1 MATVPVTAEQ
11 RYLVEP
17 ADGAVVM
24 EGPLGVITKIPGTAT
39 NGVMSIVE
47 HPVAP
52 RLLVPPHVHQ
62 DHDEWSY
69 ILEGR
74 IGARIGD
81 DEFIAAAGSYIL
93 KPRRIPHVFWNPD
106 DQPARILEV
115 ITPSGLEE
123 MFAEFG
129 QLGARGELTPQTMGE
144 TAARYGSTM
153 FMDWVPDLVAR
164 YGLTL
169 MG

>member
-1 MATVPVTAEQ
+1 MTTARIATDS

-17 ADGAVVM
+17 GGGMVVL
-24 EGPLGVITKIPGTAT
+24 EGTVGVITKVPGTAT
-39 NGVMSIVE
+39 NGVIAIVE

-52 RLLVPPHVHQ
+52 RTLVPPHVHE

-74 IGARIGD
+74 IGVRVGD
-81 DEFIAAAGSYIL
+81 DEFFAETGSYVL
-93 KPRRIPHVFWNPD
+93 KPRHLPHTFWNPD
-106 DQPARILEV
+106 DRPARILEI

-123 MFAEFG
+123 MFATFG
-129 QLGARGELTPQTMGE
+129 ELGARGELTPQAMGE
-144 TAARYGSTM
+144 TAARYGSTIS
-153 FMDWVPDLVAR
+153 MDWVPDLMER
-164 YGLTL
+164 FGLSM

>member
-1 MATVPVTAEQ
+1 MMTSPTSGAT
-11 RYLVEP
+11 RFLVEP
-17 ADGAVVM
+17 ADGKVVM

-39 NGVMSIVE
+39 NGVISIVE

-52 RLLVPPHVHQ
+52 RILVPPHVHQ
-62 DHDEWSY
+62 DNDEWSY

-81 DEFIAAAGSYIL
+81 AEFIAEAGSYIL
-93 KPRRIPHVFWNPD
+93 KPRRIPHTFWNPD
-106 DQPARILEV
+106 DRPARILEI

-123 MFAEFG
+123 MFAKFG
-129 QLGARGELTPQTMGE
+129 ELGARGELTPETMGE
-144 TAARYGSTM
+144 TAGQYGSTM
-153 FMDWVPDLVAR
+153 FMDWVPELIAR

>member
-1 MATVPVTAEQ
+1 MKRCEMTTPTDTVSPF
-11 RYLVEP
+11 LVQP
-17 ADGAVVM
+17 AGGRVVM

-39 NGVMSIVE
+39 NGVISIVE

-69 ILEGR
+69 IL
-74 IGARIGD
+74 
-81 DEFIAAAGSYIL
+81 

-106 DQPARILEV
+106 DRPARILEI

-123 MFAEFG
+123 MFAKFG
-129 QLGARGELTPQTMGE
+129 ELGARGELTPETMGA
-144 TAARYGSTM
+144 TAAEYGSTM
-153 FMDWVPDLVAR
+153 SMDWVPDLVER

>member
-1 MATVPVTAEQ
+1 MTASHVTVQSP
-11 RYLVEP
+11 YLVGP
-17 ADGAVVM
+17 GDGNVVM

-39 NGVMSIVE
+39 SGVMAIVE
-47 HPVAP
+47 HPVAA
-52 RLLVPPHVHQ
+52 RILVPPHVHQ

-81 DEFIAAAGSYIL
+81 DEFIAEAGSYIL
-93 KPRRIPHVFWNPD
+93 KPRQIPHVFWNPD
-106 DQPARILEV
+106 DRPARILEI

-123 MFAEFG
+123 MFAKFG
-129 QLGARGELTPQTMGE
+129 ELGARGELTPQTMGE
-144 TAARYGSTM
+144 TAAGYGSTM
-153 FMDWVPDLVAR
+153 FMDWVPDLIGR
-164 YGLTL
+164 YGLTM

>member
-1 MATVPVTAEQ
+1 MTTARLATDS

-17 ADGAVVM
+17 AGGKVVL
-24 EGPLGVITKIPGTAT
+24 EGTVGVITKVPGTAT
-39 NGVMSIVE
+39 NGMIAIVE

-52 RLLVPPHVHQ
+52 RALVPPHVHQ

-81 DEFIAAAGSYIL
+81 DEFIAEAGSYIL
-93 KPRRIPHVFWNPD
+93 KPRRIPHAFWNPED
-106 DQPARILEV
+106 APARILEI

-123 MFAEFG
+123 MFATFG
-129 QLGARGELTPQTMGE
+129 ELGARGELTPDTMAE
-144 TAARYGSTM
+144 TAARHGSTM
-153 FMDWVPDLVAR
+153 FMDWVPDLIGR
-164 YGLTL
+164 YGLT
-169 MG
+169 MMH

>member
-1 MATVPVTAEQ
+1 MAMDQVGTVS
-11 RYLVEP
+11 RFLVEP
-17 ADGAVVM
+17 SGGRVVM
-24 EGPLGVITKIPGTAT
+24 EGPLGVITKVPGSAT
-39 NGVMSIVE
+39 NGVISIVE

-69 ILEGR
+69 VLEGR

-81 DEFIAAAGSYIL
+81 DEFIAGPGSYVL
-93 KPRRIPHVFWNPD
+93 KPRGIPHVFWNPGD
-106 DQPARILEV
+106 RPARFIEI

-123 MFAEFG
+123 MFEKFG
-129 QLGARGELTPQTMGE
+129 ELGARGGLTPATMAE

-153 FMDWVPDLVAR
+153 SMDWVPELIER

>member
-1 MATVPVTAEQ
+1 MAMDQVGTVS
-11 RYLVEP
+11 RFLVEP
-17 ADGAVVM
+17 SGGRVVM
-24 EGPLGVITKIPGTAT
+24 EGPLGVITKVPGGAT
-39 NGVMSIVE
+39 NGVISIVE

-81 DEFIAAAGSYIL
+81 DEFIAGPGSYVL
-93 KPRRIPHVFWNPD
+93 KPRGIPHVFWNPD
-106 DQPARILEV
+106 DRPARFIEI

-123 MFAEFG
+123 MFEKFG
-129 QLGARGELTPQTMGE
+129 ELGARGELTRATMGE

-153 FMDWVPDLVAR
+153 SMDWVPELVER

>member
-1 MATVPVTAEQ
+1 MTTSVTAVSS
-11 RYLVEP
+11 YLVEP
-17 ADGAVVM
+17 TGGRVVM

-39 NGVMSIVE
+39 NRVISVVE
-47 HPVAP
+47 HPVAG

-69 ILEGR
+69 VLEGR
-74 IGARIGD
+74 IGARVGD
-81 DEFIAAAGSYIL
+81 DEFIAATGSYIL
-93 KPRRIPHVFWNPD
+93 KPRQIPHVFWNPD
-106 DQPARILEV
+106 DGTARILE
-115 ITPSGLEE
+115 IISPSGLEE
-123 MFAEFG
+123 MFEQFG
-129 QLGARGELTPQTMGE
+129 QLGARGELSPQTMGE

-153 FMDWVPDLVAR
+153 FMDWVPDLIAR